1 MKIVA
6 HLVMLSGRVGS
17 GQPRVRPGRAKT
29 SGLTLDPMQA
39 RPGHEKS
46 GLTLALLGSGWVG
59 FQANWAWPCP
69 WTV

>member
-17 GQPRVRPGRAKT
+17 APGQAKT
-29 SGLTLDPMQA
+29 SGLTLDPMWA

-46 GLTLALLGSGWVG
+46 GLTLALLGLGQVSP
-59 FQANWAWPCP
+59 QANWAWPCP